1 MSNEPQII
9 YVQQPQQQQGGCIS
23 LIVIG
28 LLAVIL
34 LVGWIGFRVANT
46 AVEFNQVPIVVNE
59 SMTRMAATPTAY
71 SAPVVEPTQ
80 QPDYQAT
87 INAIQAA
94 PTATLAP
101 TQTAVPLIR
110 DYGLP
115 NVGPYSLDEV
125 QQCQDIKASSGLNVL
140 PSPQLELCQMYTRG
154 G

>member
-1 MSNEPQII
+1 MSNEPQ
-9 YVQQPQQQQGGCIS
+9 Q
-23 LIVIG
+23 IVIKQSPS
-28 LLAVIL
+28 LFSAL
-34 LVGWIGFRVANT
+34 GWVLFFGMLYFGWNALKVQDN
-46 AVEFNQVPIVVNE
+46 VNQVPIVVNE
-59 SMTRMAATPTAY
+59 SMTRMAATPTGY

-87 INAIQAA
+87 INAIQEA

-101 TQTAVPLIR
+101 TQTAVPLIQ

-115 NVGPYSLDEV
+115 NVGPYSLDQV
-125 QQCQDIKASSGLNVL
+125 RQCQDIKASSGLNML